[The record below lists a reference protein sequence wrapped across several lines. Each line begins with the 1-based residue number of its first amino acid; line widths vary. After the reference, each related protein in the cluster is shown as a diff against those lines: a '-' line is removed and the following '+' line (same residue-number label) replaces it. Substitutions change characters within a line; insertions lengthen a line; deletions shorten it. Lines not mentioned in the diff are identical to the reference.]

1 MDAMSLWGLNQ
12 STPVIS
18 YLARSTKADEA
29 ISASPYTLSMAQ
41 SSVRGACGFVL
52 VAYPEITLAIMM
64 FSCVNRVVISG
75 LASGHATRIRPKP
88 DCRCCVRNRQF
99 WS

>member
-1 MDAMSLWGLNQ
+1 MSLWRLNQ

-29 ISASPYTLSMAQ
+29 IFASPYTPNMAQ

-52 VAYPEITLAIMM
+52 ADNATEIGANELVWIHCTV
-64 FSCVNRVVISG
+64 FPTSR
-75 LASGHATRIRPKP
+75 
-88 DCRCCVRNRQF
+88 
-99 WS
+99 